1 MRGRWKYLSLAWG
14 LALGLA
20 VRAAAQDEAVLRA
33 AMYLTGCAAEE
44 ELDPDVVDRLEAL
57 AGRKIRVNGAHL
69 RPSLLLSEYQLASL
83 ADYRSRSGDIL
94 SWEEL
99 ALVDGFSRE
108 TVAVLRP
115 FLSLE
120 SSRLPGQV
128 RDSSAGRWQGKALLR
143 TTLKQVGAKGRV
155 GGEKWQLQ
163 GAWRDGGGTFSGV
176 WEGGRYRLLAGHFN
190 LRFGQGLGVWTGFS
204 MENLSTLD
212 AFVRRPTGIS
222 PVWSYNPS
230 GLPLGLACAASWGWL
245 QTQLFATRDGS
256 GGLRADWFSLRAQ
269 AGLTLRAAPGD
280 WLLSVDGRYSLGKAL
295 LVGEAALRHRS
306 AGAKV
311 SLTLP
316 LGNDFR
322 LALQARAMPSRFAAK
337 KYGEYALAAGLGYRS
352 GRRCSLRG
360 KTGFGSSVP
369 VFTASLTA
377 DAALLPVP
385 ASDPRRLQCRLYATA
400 LAQLSGA
407 WSLETRLTGRYRNYE
422 RARTDLRADVKFASG
437 PWLSV
442 FRCELVRCER
452 WGFLCYQ
459 EGGYK
464 NDALSIYLRL
474 TGFAIDHWN
483 DRIYCYERDAPGNFS
498 VPAYSGRGLS
508 ASLAGGYKFRLGRRV
523 FLCTHLRAA
532 WMVRAGRTPTPTLN
546 LQFQCDI

>member
-20 VRAAAQDEAVLRA
+20 VRAAAQDESVLRA

-83 ADYRSRSGDIL
+83 ADYRNRSGDIL

-230 GLPLGLACAASWGWL
+230 GLPLGLACAASWGRL

-295 LVGEAALRHRS
+295 WVAEAALRHHS

-352 GRRCSLRG
+352 ERRRAGGEPLFS
-360 KTGFGSSVP
+360 
-369 VFTASLTA
+369 ASCTA

-385 ASDPRRLQCRLYATA
+385 GADPRRFQLRLYALA
-400 LAQLSGA
+400 AAQLSDT
-407 WSLETRLTGRYRNYE
+407 WSLETRLTERYRNYE
-422 RARTDLRADVKFASG
+422 TARIDLRADLKSLRG
-437 PWLSV
+437 PWSGV
-442 FRCELVRCER
+442 FRAEAVHAGH
-452 WGFLCYQ
+452 WGFLSYL

-464 NDALSIYLRL
+464 REALWAYLRL
-474 TGFAIDHWN
+474 TGFVIDHW
-483 DRIYCYERDAPGNFS
+483 DERIYCYERDAPGNFS
-498 VPAYSGRGLS
+498 VPAYAGRGLS
-508 ASLAGGYKFRLGRRV
+508 ASLAGGCKHRLERSTLRV
-523 FLCTHLRAA
+523 HLRAA
-532 WMVRAGRTPTPTLN
+532 WMVRIGRPPTPTLN
-546 LQFQCDI
+546 LQLQWER